1 MKAAVLESLNSKLN
15 LKDIPIHESEDFDTE
30 VELKFA
36 ALNHRDLWIKK
47 GQYAGIN
54 LPVIL
59 GSDGSGY
66 VNGQPVLINPS
77 VNWGN
82 HENFQQK
89 GYRILG
95 LSDPG
100 TFAEKV
106 KIQSRMV
113 HAKPD
118 YLSLEEAAA
127 LPLAALTAYRALVVK
142 CNPMAGEHVFISGVG
157 GGVATFAFQ
166 MALALGCK
174 VFVSSGSEWKRNRA
188 IQMGAIAA
196 YDYNDPDLAKKI
208 LSETGGIDVTIDSAA
223 GNGFSTFIQIAKP
236 GGRICIYGG
245 TKGKIQELNPQQ
257 IFWKQL
263 LIMGSTM
270 GSDADFEKMLQFVTT
285 HQIRPIIDRVF
296 KLDQINEA
304 FDYMAEGNQF
314 GKIVIEI

>member
-1 MKAAVLESLNSKLN
+1 LNSN
-15 LKDIPIHESEDFDTE
+15 LIIKNIPILEADGFDTE
-30 VELKFA
+30 IELKYA

-54 LPVIL
+54 LPVIM
-59 GSDGSGY
+59 GSDGSGHL
-66 VNGQPVLINPS
+66 NGKPVLINPS
-77 VNWGN
+77 INWGDN
-82 HENFQQK
+82 ENFQQK
-89 GYRILG
+89 SYRILG

-106 KIQSRMV
+106 KIQTRMV
-113 HAKPD
+113 HTKPD
-118 YLSLEEAAA
+118 YLSFEEAAA
-127 LPLAALTAYRALVVK
+127 LPLAALTAYRALVIK
-142 CNPMAGEHVFISGVG
+142 CQPVAGEHVFISGVG

-174 VFVSSGSEWKRNRA
+174 VFVSSGSEWKRKRA

-196 YDYNDPDLAKKI
+196 YDYNDPDIAKKI
-208 LSETGGIDVTIDSAA
+208 LSDSGGIDVIIDSAA
-223 GNGFSTFIQIAKP
+223 GKGFSTFTRISNP

-245 TKGKIQELNPQQ
+245 TKGPIQDLNPQQ

-263 LIMGSTM
+263 HIMGSTM
-270 GSDADFEKMLQFVTT
+270 GSDADFEKMLQFVST

-304 FDYMAEGNQF
+304 LDYMEEGKQF